1 MAMPRSEIVARVNQ
15 TLQEEFEIS
24 ENKIAPDKRL
34 REDLDLDSLDA
45 VDMIAALEQGLRIQI
60 DEEQAKKVRTVG
72 ELYDFV
78 ERMLGAAKK
87 S

>member
-15 TLQEEFEIS
+15 TLQDEFEIS
-24 ENKIAPDKRL
+24 EEKITADKRL

-78 ERMLGAAKK
+78 ERMLGVAKK